1 MMGIERYEMRNAI
14 AGQNYVPKEIVMKA
28 GENYCD
34 SLLTEL
40 GGWKAKVTDVVGR
53 IDKVSSG
60 DKEKIIDQVRDLHM
74 FLGELDSRIDGLRH
88 ECPTDWEP
96 GQIEI
101 EAKLSEKYIY

>member
-1 MMGIERYEMRNAI
+1 M
-14 AGQNYVPKEIVMKA
+14 KE

-34 SLLTEL
+34 NLVAEL
-40 GGWKAKVTDVVGR
+40 GAWKAKVTDVLGR

-60 DKEKIIDQVRDLHM
+60 DKEKILDQVRDLHM
-74 FLGELDSRIDGLRH
+74 FIGELDERIDGLRV
-88 ECPTDWEP
+88 ECPTAWEP